1 MTSDPIYTP
10 TDFTAV
16 FNQTLEY
23 AYPSVLLQGELADYR
38 VSKGKW
44 LYFKIKDEHASLQCF
59 GTVMQLRHELQ
70 EGMMV
75 QLRANPR
82 LHPLYNFSLQVQFIQ
97 PVGDGAIK
105 KAADLLRQK
114 LQKEGLFDPA
124 NKRPLPYPPRKV
136 GLITS
141 EESAAYRDFTKVLA
155 SRWPA
160 VEIELYSVQVQGEP
174 AAEQIVQAI
183 DFFNS
188 ADDAP
193 EVIVLTR
200 GGGSMEDLEAFST
213 ESVTRAVASSRLPT
227 VVAVGHE
234 VDVSLAELAADL
246 RASTPSNAAEL
257 LAPSRQDAL
266 QQLATLT
273 DRTDNYLLT
282 TLSKQKQQIIDAI
295 VDIEQAISLQ
305 LKQQKQTIKNYRQLL
320 ELLHPRSA
328 LSRGYAIV
336 WSKDGAV
343 IRSGNDISPGDETII
358 ELSDARIDTL
368 VQSIQKEER

>member
-1 MTSDPIYTP
+1 MSNDPIYSP
-10 TDFTAV
+10 TDFVAV
-16 FNQTLEY
+16 FNQTLEF

-44 LYFKIKDEHASLQCF
+44 LYFKIKDEHASVQCF

-75 QLRANPR
+75 QLRAHPR

-97 PVGDGAIK
+97 PVGEGAIK
-105 KAADLLRQK
+105 KAADILREK

-124 NKRPLPYPPRKV
+124 KKRPLPYPPKKV

-155 SRWPA
+155 ERWPG

-174 AAEQIVQAI
+174 AVNQIVQAI
-183 DFFNS
+183 EFFSATNS
-188 ADDAP
+188 PP

-213 ESVTRAVASSRLPT
+213 EPVTRAVAASKVPT
-227 VVAVGHE
+227 IVAVGHE

-257 LAPSRQDAL
+257 LVPSRQDAL

-273 DRTDNYLLT
+273 DRADSYLLT
-282 TLSKQKQQIIDAI
+282 TLTKQKQQITDSIASL
-295 VDIEQAISLQ
+295 VRAISLH
-305 LKQQKQTIKNYRQLL
+305 LKQQRQDMKNYRQLL

-328 LSRGYAIV
+328 LERGYAIV
-336 WSKDGAV
+336 WNEDGAV
-343 IRSGNDISPGDETII
+343 VRSSDTLSSDDKVTI
-358 ELSDARIDTL
+358 ELADARIKAL
-368 VQSIQKEER
+368 IQSTHKKKE

>member
-1 MTSDPIYTP
+1 MNNDPIYSP
-10 TDFTAV
+10 TDFVAV
-16 FNQTLEY
+16 FNQTLEF

-44 LYFKIKDEHASLQCF
+44 LYFKIKDEHASVQCF

-75 QLRANPR
+75 QLRAHPR

-97 PVGDGAIK
+97 PVGEGAIK
-105 KAADLLRQK
+105 KAADILREK

-124 NKRPLPYPPRKV
+124 KKRPLPYPPKKV

-155 SRWPA
+155 ERWPG

-174 AAEQIVQAI
+174 AVNQIVQAI
-183 DFFNS
+183 EFFSATNS
-188 ADDAP
+188 PP

-213 ESVTRAVASSRLPT
+213 EPVTRAVAASKVPT
-227 VVAVGHE
+227 IVAVGHE

-257 LAPSRQDAL
+257 LVPSRQDAL

-273 DRTDNYLLT
+273 DRADSYLLT
-282 TLSKQKQQIIDAI
+282 TLTKQKQQITDSIASL
-295 VDIEQAISLQ
+295 VRAISLH
-305 LKQQKQTIKNYRQLL
+305 LKQQRQDMKNYRQLL

-328 LSRGYAIV
+328 LERGYAIV
-336 WSKDGAV
+336 WNEDGAV
-343 IRSGNDISPGDETII
+343 VRSSDTLSSDDKVTI
-358 ELSDARIDTL
+358 ELADARIKAL
-368 VQSIQKEER
+368 IQSTHKKKE